1 MAKEKKEI
9 EKLEIVDNPERNI
22 MSDKTRHIIV
32 AIVAAVIVIGIVLVA
47 ILGNGNDPKK
57 NSDSNSNKESN
68 ITSNT
73 SNISSNTTSNTEKKE
88 RDKSTKF
95 LKEFYE
101 AFDSK
106 DIKVIF
112 FARTSCGY
120 CQLQKPILKN
130 VAKDYDLDY
139 FNIDTDEL
147 SETEVSEVMSALG
160 IGGSTPN
167 TVVVKEGKVL
177 ATSNGYLDGKAYVKY
192 LVKNGVLKEGSVYKQ
207 EKNLKEID
215 YSDFKKIAKEDKA
228 SLVFLDTSACQACT
242 TVRSLLNE
250 FADDNDFEVYYLN
263 SYNLTEDDVTDLV
276 DKRLDEMGYDE
287 EQYKEDKSVSVPLLL
302 VVKDNKIKDY
312 ILKSTDESDYK
323 KLLKKYDFIK

>member
-9 EKLEIVDNPERNI
+9 EKTEIIDNPERNI
-22 MSDKTRHIIV
+22 MSDKSRHIIV
-32 AIVAAVIVIGIVLVA
+32 AVVAAVLVIGIVLVA
-47 ILGNGNDPKK
+47 ILGNGNAPKK
-57 NSDSNSNKESN
+57 TSDSNSNKESN
-68 ITSNT
+68 TT
-73 SNISSNTTSNTEKKE
+73 SNISSNTTSNVEKKE
-88 RDKSTKF
+88 RNKSTDF
-95 LKEFYE
+95 LKDFYE

-106 DIKVIF
+106 DVKVIF

-120 CQLQKPILKN
+120 CSLQKPILKN

-192 LVKNGVLKEGSVYKQ
+192 LVKNGVLKEGSTYKQ

-215 YSDFKKIAKEDKA
+215 YSEFKKIAKEDKT

-242 TVRSLLNE
+242 TVRSLLND

-276 DKRLDEMGYDE
+276 DKKLNEMGYDE
-287 EQYKEDKSVSVPLLL
+287 KQYKENKSVSVPLLL
-302 VVKDNKIKDY
+302 VIKDNEIKDY
-312 ILKSTDESDYK
+312 ILQSTDESDYK
-323 KLLKKYDFIK
+323 KVLKKYDFIK

>member
-1 MAKEKKEI
+1 MPKVISLNNYKGGSAKTFTSVN
-9 EKLEIVDNPERNI
+9 L
-22 MSDKTRHIIV
+22 
-32 AIVAAVIVIGIVLVA
+32 AVGLANKGYKVLL
-47 ILGNGNDPKK
+47 IDNDPQG
-57 NSDSNSNKESN
+57 NASY
-68 ITSNT
+68 
-73 SNISSNTTSNTEKKE
+73 
-88 RDKSTKF
+88 KF
-95 LKEFYE
+95 FPNFEDLDGLNEVI
-101 AFDSK
+101 FDSK

-130 VAKDYDLDY
+130 VAKDYDLEY

-312 ILKSTDESDYK
+312 ILKSTDETDYK

>member
-9 EKLEIVDNPERNI
+9 EKTEIIDNPERNI
-22 MSDKTRHIIV
+22 MSDKSRHIIV
-32 AIVAAVIVIGIVLVA
+32 AVVAAVLVIGIVLVA
-47 ILGNGNDPKK
+47 ILGNGNAPKK
-57 NSDSNSNKESN
+57 TSDSNSNKESN
-68 ITSNT
+68 TT
-73 SNISSNTTSNTEKKE
+73 SNISSNTTSNVEKKE
-88 RDKSTKF
+88 RNKSTDF
-95 LKEFYE
+95 LKDFYE

-106 DIKVIF
+106 DVKVIF

-120 CQLQKPILKN
+120 CSLQKPILKN

-192 LVKNGVLKEGSVYKQ
+192 LVKNGVLKEGSIYKQ

-215 YSDFKKIAKEDKA
+215 YSEFKNIAKEDKT

-242 TVRSLLNE
+242 TVRSLLND

-276 DKRLDEMGYDE
+276 DKKLDEMGYDE
-287 EQYKEDKSVSVPLLL
+287 KQYKENKSVSVPLLL
-302 VVKDNKIKDY
+302 VIKDNEIKDY
-312 ILKSTDESDYK
+312 ILQSTDESDYK
-323 KLLKKYDFIK
+323 KVLKKYDFIK

>member
-9 EKLEIVDNPERNI
+9 EKTEIIDNPERNI
-22 MSDKTRHIIV
+22 MSDKSRHIIV
-32 AIVAAVIVIGIVLVA
+32 AVVAAVLVIGIVLVA
-47 ILGNGNDPKK
+47 ILGNGNASKK
-57 NSDSNSNKESN
+57 TSDSNSNKESN
-68 ITSNT
+68 TT
-73 SNISSNTTSNTEKKE
+73 SNISSNTTSNVEKKE
-88 RDKSTKF
+88 RNKSTDF
-95 LKEFYE
+95 LKDFYE

-106 DIKVIF
+106 DVKVIF

-120 CQLQKPILKN
+120 CSLQKPILKN

-192 LVKNGVLKEGSVYKQ
+192 LVKNGVLKEGSIYKQ

-215 YSDFKKIAKEDKA
+215 YSEFKKIAKEDKT

-242 TVRSLLNE
+242 TVRSLLND

-276 DKRLDEMGYDE
+276 DKKLDEMGYDE
-287 EQYKEDKSVSVPLLL
+287 KQYKENKSVSVPLLL
-302 VVKDNKIKDY
+302 VIKDNEIKDY
-312 ILKSTDESDYK
+312 ILQSTDESDYK
-323 KLLKKYDFIK
+323 KVLKKYDFIK

>member
-9 EKLEIVDNPERNI
+9 EKTEIIDNPERNI
-22 MSDKTRHIIV
+22 MSDKSRHIIV
-32 AIVAAVIVIGIVLVA
+32 AVVAAVLVIGIVLVA
-47 ILGNGNDPKK
+47 ILGNGNAPKK
-57 NSDSNSNKESN
+57 TSDSNSNKESN
-68 ITSNT
+68 TT
-73 SNISSNTTSNTEKKE
+73 SNISSNTTSNVEKKE
-88 RDKSTKF
+88 RNKSTDF
-95 LKEFYE
+95 LKDFYE

-106 DIKVIF
+106 DVKVIF

-120 CQLQKPILKN
+120 CALQKPILKN

-192 LVKNGVLKEGSVYKQ
+192 LVKNGVLKEGSIYKQ

-215 YSDFKKIAKEDKA
+215 YSEFKKIAKEDKT

-242 TVRSLLNE
+242 TVRSLLND

-276 DKRLDEMGYDE
+276 DKKLNEMGYDE
-287 EQYKEDKSVSVPLLL
+287 KQYKENKSVSVPLLL
-302 VVKDNKIKDY
+302 VIKDNEIKDY
-312 ILKSTDESDYK
+312 ILQSTDESDYK
-323 KLLKKYDFIK
+323 KVLKKYDFIK

>member
-9 EKLEIVDNPERNI
+9 EKTEIIDNPERNI
-22 MSDKTRHIIV
+22 MSDKSRHIIV
-32 AIVAAVIVIGIVLVA
+32 AVVAAVLVIGIVLVA
-47 ILGNGNDPKK
+47 ILGNGNAPKK
-57 NSDSNSNKESN
+57 TSDSNSNKESN
-68 ITSNT
+68 TT
-73 SNISSNTTSNTEKKE
+73 SNISSNTTSNVEKKE
-88 RDKSTKF
+88 RNKSTDF
-95 LKEFYE
+95 LKDFYE

-106 DIKVIF
+106 DVKVIF

-120 CQLQKPILKN
+120 CSLQKPILKN

-192 LVKNGVLKEGSVYKQ
+192 LVKNGVLKEGSIYKQ

-215 YSDFKKIAKEDKA
+215 YSEFKKIAKEDKT

-242 TVRSLLNE
+242 TVRSLLND

-276 DKRLDEMGYDE
+276 DKKLNEMGYDE
-287 EQYKEDKSVSVPLLL
+287 KQYKENKSVSVPLLL
-302 VVKDNKIKDY
+302 VIKDNEIKDY
-312 ILKSTDESDYK
+312 ILQSTDESDYK
-323 KLLKKYDFIK
+323 KVLKKYDFIK

>member
-9 EKLEIVDNPERNI
+9 EKTEIIDNPERNI
-22 MSDKTRHIIV
+22 MSDKSRHIIV
-32 AIVAAVIVIGIVLVA
+32 AVVAAVLVIGIVLVA
-47 ILGNGNDPKK
+47 ILGNGNAPKK
-57 NSDSNSNKESN
+57 TSDSNSNKESN
-68 ITSNT
+68 TT

-88 RDKSTKF
+88 RNKSTDF
-95 LKEFYE
+95 LKDFYE

-192 LVKNGVLKEGSVYKQ
+192 LVKNGVLKEGSIYKQ

-215 YSDFKKIAKEDKA
+215 YSEFKKIAKEDKT

-242 TVRSLLNE
+242 TVRSLLND

-276 DKRLDEMGYDE
+276 DKKLDEMGYDE
-287 EQYKEDKSVSVPLLL
+287 KQYKENKSVSVPLLL
-302 VVKDNKIKDY
+302 VIKDNEIKDY
-312 ILKSTDESDYK
+312 ILQSTDESDYK
-323 KLLKKYDFIK
+323 KVLKKYDFIK

>member
-9 EKLEIVDNPERNI
+9 EKTEIIDNPERNI
-22 MSDKTRHIIV
+22 MSDKSRHIIV
-32 AIVAAVIVIGIVLVA
+32 AVVAAVLVIGIVLVA
-47 ILGNGNDPKK
+47 ILGNGNASKK
-57 NSDSNSNKESN
+57 TSDSNSNKESN
-68 ITSNT
+68 TT
-73 SNISSNTTSNTEKKE
+73 SNISSNTTSNAEKKE
-88 RDKSTKF
+88 RNKSTDF
-95 LKEFYE
+95 LKDFYE

-106 DIKVIF
+106 DVKVIF

-120 CQLQKPILKN
+120 CSLQKPILKN

-192 LVKNGVLKEGSVYKQ
+192 LVKNGVLKEGSIYKQ

-215 YSDFKKIAKEDKA
+215 YSEFKKIAKEDKT

-242 TVRSLLNE
+242 TVRSLLND

-276 DKRLDEMGYDE
+276 DKKLNEMGYDE
-287 EQYKEDKSVSVPLLL
+287 KQYKENKSVSVPLLL
-302 VVKDNKIKDY
+302 VIKDNEIKDY
-312 ILKSTDESDYK
+312 ILQSTDESDYK
-323 KLLKKYDFIK
+323 KVLKKYDFIK

>member
-1 MAKEKKEI
+1 MAKDKKEVEKKEI
-9 EKLEIVDNPERNI
+9 IENPERNV
-22 MSDKTRHIIV
+22 MDDKTRHIIV
-32 AIVAAVIVIGIVLVA
+32 AIVAAVLVIGIVLVA
-47 ILGNGNDPKK
+47 ILGNGNEPKK

-68 ITSNT
+68 ITSN
-73 SNISSNTTSNTEKKE
+73 ISSNTTSNTEKKE
-88 RDKSTKF
+88 RNKSTDF
-95 LKEFYE
+95 LKKFYE

-106 DIKVIF
+106 EVKVIF

-147 SETEVSEVMSALG
+147 SETEVTEVMSALG

-192 LVKNGVLKEGSVYKQ
+192 LVKNGVLKEESVYKQ

-215 YSDFKKIAKEDKA
+215 YSEFKKISKEDKV
-228 SLVFLDTSACQACT
+228 SLIFLDTSACQACT

-276 DKRLDEMGYDE
+276 DKKLDEMGYDE
-287 EQYKEDKSVSVPLLL
+287 KQYKEDKSVSVPLLL
-302 VVKDNKIKDY
+302 VVKDNEIKDY
-312 ILKSTDESDYK
+312 ILQSTDESDYK
-323 KLLKKYDFIK
+323 KVLKKYDFIK

>member
-9 EKLEIVDNPERNI
+9 EKTEIIDNPERNI
-22 MSDKTRHIIV
+22 MSDKSRHIIV
-32 AIVAAVIVIGIVLVA
+32 AVVAAVLVIGIVLVA
-47 ILGNGNDPKK
+47 ILGNGNASKK
-57 NSDSNSNKESN
+57 TSDSNSNKESN
-68 ITSNT
+68 TT
-73 SNISSNTTSNTEKKE
+73 SNISSNTTSNAEKKE
-88 RDKSTKF
+88 RNKSTDF
-95 LKEFYE
+95 LKDFYE

-106 DIKVIF
+106 DVKVIF

-120 CQLQKPILKN
+120 CSLQKPILKN

-192 LVKNGVLKEGSVYKQ
+192 LVKNGVLKEGSIYKQ

-215 YSDFKKIAKEDKA
+215 YSEFKKIAKEDKT

-242 TVRSLLNE
+242 TVRSLLND

-276 DKRLDEMGYDE
+276 DKKLDEMGYDE
-287 EQYKEDKSVSVPLLL
+287 KQYKENKSVSVPLLL
-302 VVKDNKIKDY
+302 VIKDNEIKDY
-312 ILKSTDESDYK
+312 ILQSTDESDYK
-323 KLLKKYDFIK
+323 KVLKKYDFIK

>member
-1 MAKEKKEI
+1 MAKEKKQI
-9 EKLEIVDNPERNI
+9 EKTEIIDNPERNI
-22 MSDKTRHIIV
+22 MSDKSRHIIV
-32 AIVAAVIVIGIVLVA
+32 AVVAAVLVIGIVLVA
-47 ILGNGNDPKK
+47 ILGNGNAPKK
-57 NSDSNSNKESN
+57 TSDSNSNKESN
-68 ITSNT
+68 TT
-73 SNISSNTTSNTEKKE
+73 SNISSNTTSNVEKKE
-88 RDKSTKF
+88 RNKSTDF
-95 LKEFYE
+95 LKDFYE

-106 DIKVIF
+106 DVKVIF

-120 CQLQKPILKN
+120 CSLQKPILKN

-192 LVKNGVLKEGSVYKQ
+192 LVKNGVLKEGSIYKQ

-215 YSDFKKIAKEDKA
+215 YSEFKKIAKEDKT

-242 TVRSLLNE
+242 TVRSLLND

-276 DKRLDEMGYDE
+276 DKKLNEMGYDE
-287 EQYKEDKSVSVPLLL
+287 KQYKENKSVSVPLLL
-302 VVKDNKIKDY
+302 VIKDNEIKDY
-312 ILKSTDESDYK
+312 ILQSTDESDYK
-323 KLLKKYDFIK
+323 KVLKKYDFIK